1 MTFNGIIQWV
11 SFFFFFV
18 AAVMHVGFFI
28 IESFLYQKPDG
39 YKFFKIS
46 PQDHQAT
53 KTWAFNQGFYNL
65 FLALGTFWGLYFVTQ
80 KQVMVAGVLTG
91 FCGMSMLAA
100 GVVLW
105 LSAPHLR
112 KAAYYQ
118 IIPPLLGFIS
128 LSFHILHFF

>member
-1 MTFNGIIQWV
+1 MIYFHI
-11 SFFFFFV
+11 
-18 AAVMHVGFFI
+18 GFFI
-28 IESFLYQKPDG
+28 IESIMYQKPEG
-39 YKFFKIS
+39 YKLFKIS
-46 PQDHQAT
+46 PQDHLAT
-53 KTWAFNQGFYNL
+53 KKWAFNQGFYNL

-105 LSAPHLR
+105 FSTPQLR

-128 LSFHILHFF
+128 LSFHILRFF

>member
-46 PQDHQAT
+46 SKDHQAT

>member
-18 AAVMHVGFFI
+18 AAVMHIGFFV
-28 IESFLYQKPDG
+28 IESFLYQKPEG
-39 YKFFKIS
+39 YKFFKVS

-53 KTWAFNQGFYNL
+53 KNWAFNQGFYNL

-105 LSAPHLR
+105 FSAPQLR